1 MSGDGGD
8 SWILR
13 TVSFYLPLSHPA
25 RRLVLSIK
33 PLCCRVEEDGRKCGK
48 TVRTENVLQSQCS
61 EQVELWRA
69 GRQGMVP
76 ESGLL
81 PGRPA
86 SLRTRQ
92 QSACG
97 LGGAARGRGLRRPRV
112 SCLWVRRIER

>member
-86 SLRTRQ
+86 SIRSVLRSLLSVENMPF
-92 QSACG
+92 SASNHRTTSSG
-97 LGGAARGRGLRRPRV
+97 PGSRAPV
-112 SCLWVRRIER
+112 D

>member
-1 MSGDGGD
+1 M
-8 SWILR
+8 LYR
-13 TVSFYLPLSHPA
+13 PA
-25 RRLVLSIK
+25 SLDECQVGTSSCSPTALGSEARSQKYI
-33 PLCCRVEEDGRKCGK
+33 PLCCRVEEDGRKCSK

-86 SLRTRQ
+86 SLEDTNTH
-92 QSACG
+92 
-97 LGGAARGRGLRRPRV
+97 V
-112 SCLWVRRIER
+112 